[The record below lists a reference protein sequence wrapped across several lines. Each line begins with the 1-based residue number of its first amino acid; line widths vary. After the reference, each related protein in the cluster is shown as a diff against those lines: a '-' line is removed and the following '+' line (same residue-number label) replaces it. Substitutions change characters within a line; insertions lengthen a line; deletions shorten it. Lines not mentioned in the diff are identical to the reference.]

1 MWKISFIIKINNHN
15 LMKVLGLFFITDF
28 NLLGCELDNL
38 TFTPLHL
45 INFMLNQSK
54 LIILLQLLQKNPK

>member
-1 MWKISFIIKINNHN
+1 
-15 LMKVLGLFFITDF
+15 MKVLGLFFITNF